1 MCTPRHWKREGF
13 SLTEAIETES
23 IYLRIA
29 QFEKGLVQYTDTTNA
44 FRLFE
49 KYGSDIRYNAPWKK
63 WLVWNGRYWELDE
76 GYLVH
81 DKGLRMI
88 RGIYGELLQ
97 TADYRDRLDIERH
110 AMQSE
115 SARRRKAFI
124 EVASWIPELNVKTD
138 DLDKDPWLLNVEN
151 GTVDLQTGELRE
163 HLQGDMITKIAHV
176 SFDKEAECPIWKKF
190 LMEIMNYNADL
201 IRFIQTAAGWAIT
214 GDTSEQTMF
223 ILFGSGANG
232 KSTFLNTIMN
242 LLGDYAIATPTET
255 FMKRNGDQISNDIA
269 RLRGTRFV
277 TTTEAEQGKRLSE
290 PLIKQI
296 TGNDRMTARF
306 LYGEF
311 FNFVPTFKIFMA
323 TNHKPVIKGTD
334 YGIWRRI
341 KLVPF
346 TTTIAK
352 EDQDKHLEK
361 KLMEEGP
368 GILNWLLEGAR
379 RWRSEGLATP
389 EIIATAT
396 DEYRGEMDV
405 IGAFIK
411 ERCVQGPGFFIRA
424 RELFKCYQD
433 WCDESNEH
441 AASERFFGL
450 RLKELGLE
458 QKRAADGRYWQGLGI
473 KEDE

>member
-1 MCTPRHWKREGF
+1 MAEPVEN
-13 SLTEAIETES
+13 ES
-23 IYLRIA
+23 VYLRIA
-29 QFEKGLVQYTDTTNA
+29 QFEKGLVQHTDTTNA
-44 FRLFE
+44 YRLFAQHG
-49 KYGSDIRYNAPWKK
+49 KDLRYNAPWKK
-63 WLVWNGRYWELDE
+63 WLVWNGKYWELDE

-81 DKGLRMI
+81 DKGLQMI
-88 RGIYGELLQ
+88 RGMYAELLQ
-97 TADYRDRLDIERH
+97 TSDYRDRLDIERH

-124 EVASWIPELNVKTD
+124 EAASWIPDLNVKTD
-138 DLDKDPWLLNVEN
+138 SLDPNPWLLNVEN
-151 GTVDLQTGELRE
+151 GTVDLRSGELRE
-163 HLQGDMITKIAHV
+163 HRQGDMITKMARV
-176 SFDKEAECPIWKKF
+176 AYDKNANCPIWKKF
-190 LMEIMNYNADL
+190 LMEIMNYNAEL
-201 IRFIQTAAGWAIT
+201 LRFIQTAAGWAIT

-255 FMKRNGDQISNDIA
+255 LMKKTGDQITNDIA

-323 TNHKPVIKGTD
+323 TNHKPIIKGTD

-341 KLVPF
+341 KLIPF
-346 TTTIAK
+346 TTAIAK
-352 EDQDKHLEK
+352 ENQDKQLEK

-368 GILNWLLEGAR
+368 GILNWLLEGAK
-379 RWRSEGLATP
+379 RWSVEGLATP
-389 EIIATAT
+389 EVITKAT

-411 ERCVQGPGFFIRA
+411 ERCEQRPGALIRS
-424 RELFKCYQD
+424 RELFRLYQE
-433 WCDESNEH
+433 WCDENNEH
-441 AASERFFGL
+441 ACSERFFGL
-450 RLKELGLE
+450 RLKELGFE
-458 QKRAADGRYWQGLGI
+458 QRRMTEGRFWQGI
-473 KEDE
+473 AAQDSAE